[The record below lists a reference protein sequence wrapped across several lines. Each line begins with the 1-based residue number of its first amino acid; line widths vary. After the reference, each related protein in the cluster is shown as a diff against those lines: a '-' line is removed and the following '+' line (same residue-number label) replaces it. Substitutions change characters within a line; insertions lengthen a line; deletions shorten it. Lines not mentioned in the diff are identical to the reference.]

1 MVQSD
6 GDTVSLNLE
15 PEEERSI
22 LGSIYIGKV
31 KNIVKNIGAAFFEI
45 GDGGMGYL
53 SLSDGYIHHA
63 SAASPDVRLMAGD

>member
-31 KNIVKNIGAAFFEI
+31 KNIVKNIGAAFVEI
-45 GDGGMGYL
+45 
-53 SLSDGYIHHA
+53 
-63 SAASPDVRLMAGD
+63 